1 MMIVHFRKVIKEV
14 DIWCNG
20 RRKRS
25 VMCHNVMT
33 SPLICMI
40 IPWEG
45 MKIKANIQKTGAK
58 GTLFERAN

>member
-1 MMIVHFRKVIKEV
+1 MR
-14 DIWCNG
+14 
-20 RRKRS
+20 
-25 VMCHNVMT
+25 HNVMT